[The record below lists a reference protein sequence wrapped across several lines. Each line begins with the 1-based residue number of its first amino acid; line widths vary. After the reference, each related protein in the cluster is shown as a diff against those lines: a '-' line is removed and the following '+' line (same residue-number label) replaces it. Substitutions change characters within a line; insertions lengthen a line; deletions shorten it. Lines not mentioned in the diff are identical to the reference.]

1 MCLIFVIGNTIA
13 DRGYISSSLW
23 VSLFVAYGGPYM
35 FALGLKLAQDALA
48 FLQPQLLRWLLA
60 YISTYQTSKAS
71 DGTPPTVFEGFA
83 VAALMFGASLIQT
96 VVLHQVSPFQR
107 RWR

>member
-1 MCLIFVIGNTIA
+1 
-13 DRGYISSSLW
+13 
-23 VSLFVAYGGPYM
+23 M

-60 YISTYQTSKAS
+60 YISTYQTSKVS
-71 DGTPPTVFEGFA
+71 DGTPPAVFEGFA

-96 VVLHQVSPFQR
+96 VVLHQVGPFARLCQLVFDATFGNSTSNTALKR
-107 RWR
+107 A